1 MKIPKWIREI
11 ECFSKIKSCLI
22 LEGNIYDEYPMFNEE
37 KTDCDDFYDL
47 NTYIYE
53 YYKKSGYSICYY
65 DMINGFYNKQ
75 RQAEL
80 MDVFDNML
88 NQYSDDAFEE
98 QYNEYKTNQDE
109 KRTDGQIANAIAIN
123 YLDASEII
131 KTTLIESEKPTVFCV
146 NYASRILTE
155 PSHMSEQERAVFSN
169 YLYASMNA
177 KSNYGNDGITRQNIL
192 ILIVDKIN
200 DIPTWFYLDNPYVK
214 NIMITL
220 PDKHIRKLYLDCYY
234 DYFIDDEENEKNIQ
248 QFIEM
253 TDGMK
258 ILDLRGIREFKR
270 LKEVESGQLSD
281 VISLYKYGIKENPWD
296 DIEREKLENNKIKDR
311 IKGQDVAVE
320 RVFPS

>member
-22 LEGNIYDEYPMFNEE
+22 LEGNIYDEYPMFNDE

-169 YLYASMNA
+169 YLYASMKA
-177 KSNYGNDGITRQNIL
+177 LQGKTY
-192 ILIVDKIN
+192 
-200 DIPTWFYLDNPYVK
+200 
-214 NIMITL
+214 
-220 PDKHIRKLYLDCYY
+220 
-234 DYFIDDEENEKNIQ
+234 
-248 QFIEM
+248 
-253 TDGMK
+253 
-258 ILDLRGIREFKR
+258 
-270 LKEVESGQLSD
+270 
-281 VISLYKYGIKENPWD
+281 
-296 DIEREKLENNKIKDR
+296 
-311 IKGQDVAVE
+311 
-320 RVFPS
+320 